1 MAILVDVAV
10 GTVSSWKA
18 GYCSANPFLDRDSCC
33 AGTLKAAA
41 FESESNTCPEFHL
54 WSSNYASSYAIYVA
68 FAVLFG
74 IVSGSV
80 TLLTKSALP
89 AVTPPGTQSDPIAS
103 GKVMYMA
110 SGSGIPEIKTILSGF
125 VIPHFLDFKVL
136 VVKAVGSVFAVATGM
151 CLGKEGPFVHIS
163 ACAGHLVASRFPK
176 YRNNSRKMR
185 GMSKRSDTRRRS

>member
-1 MAILVDVAV
+1 MAFLVDIAV
-10 GTVSSWKA
+10 VTVSDWKM
-18 GYCSANPFLDRDSCC
+18 GYCRTNPFLNRESCC
-33 AGTLKAAA
+33 AGELKGAT
-41 FESESNTCPEFHL
+41 FESNNDACSEFHL
-54 WSSNYASSYAIYVA
+54 WSTSYASSYAIYVA
-68 FAVLFG
+68 FALLFG
-74 IVSGSV
+74 IISGSV

-89 AVTPPGTQSDPIAS
+89 AITPRNTQSDPIAS

-163 ACAGHLVASRFPK
+163 ACTGHLVASRFSK

-185 GMSKRSDTRRRS
+185 GTFKMPDTWQRS